1 MKMDDRERME
11 AKLAELK
18 SDLLS
23 VEGTQTEV
31 YSRIVGYYRSVRN
44 WNAGKR
50 EEFGNRVEYAFPTA
64 GSNAG
69 TMPAARS
76 AAAVQAADSYM
87 LFTRE
92 ACPNCPSVRGY
103 LEKLDLPGTI
113 FDIDTEEGL
122 DMARRYEVLSTPTA
136 ILLDS
141 MGDELARANTRARL
155 QELLAVPEGIPVT
168 A

>member
-1 MKMDDRERME
+1 MDAREKME
-11 AKLAELK
+11 ARLAELK
-18 SDLLS
+18 SELLC

-50 EEFGNRVEYAFPTA
+50 EEFGNRLEYAFPSGGPVDETTGTCTA
-64 GSNAG
+64 A
-69 TMPAARS
+69 TP
-76 AAAVQAADSYM
+76 AADSYM

-92 ACPNCPSVRGY
+92 ACPNCPPVRNY
-103 LEKLDLPGTI
+103 LAGLELPGTI
-113 FDIDTEEGL
+113 IDVDTEEGL

-136 ILLDS
+136 IMLDS
-141 MGDELARANTRARL
+141 MGDELYRAHSSARL
-155 QELLAVPEGIPVT
+155 RELFEQAPEEIPVT

>member
-1 MKMDDRERME
+1 MDARERME
-11 AKLAELK
+11 ARMAELK
-18 SDLLS
+18 SELLC

-50 EEFGNRVEYAFPTA
+50 EEFGNRHEYTF
-64 GSNAG
+64 
-69 TMPAARS
+69 PAAGLHAMS
-76 AAAVQAADSYM
+76 TPEGGDTAPKTAADSYM

-92 ACPNCPSVRGY
+92 ACPNCPPVRSY
-103 LEKLDLPGTI
+103 LERTDLPGTV
-113 FDIDTEEGL
+113 FDVDTDEGL

-136 ILLDS
+136 ILLDP
-141 MGDELARANTRARL
+141 MGDELARASTRARL
-155 QELLAVPEGIPVT
+155 HELLAVRKGTPVT